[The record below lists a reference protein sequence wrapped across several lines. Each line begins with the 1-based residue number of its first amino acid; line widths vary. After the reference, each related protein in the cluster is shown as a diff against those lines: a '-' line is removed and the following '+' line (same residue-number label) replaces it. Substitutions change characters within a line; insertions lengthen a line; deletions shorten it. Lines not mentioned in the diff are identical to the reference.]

1 MGSPRF
7 DRHTLISDLGRA
19 EDEAT
24 AALSRMLSPYFHYGA
39 TWVPDWVFQ
48 NGERV
53 RRVERALNAS
63 PALALSLLG
72 QQLNNIDLREIWPV
86 LRGVLEDVA
95 LYLGGPAALG
105 GAIGGGIG
113 FFAGGVGAVPGALA
127 GSAAG
132 AAAGSLLLSLL
143 GLKSLLQYMLASVPK
158 AAECYLRGFKMAWG
172 PVAQDVHRHGDG
184 SRILHRSDFDCCA
197 SPEFAAEEFAR
208 GHVVIVLAL
217 LAAIVAY
224 LTRGR
229 GDLPALLAEI
239 RASPRLGSRMAAW
252 VEQNAEKLK
261 NQPVLQTAHQNAGLG
276 ELAVGKTTAGMAPG
290 EKRAAADAAQGAK
303 TIQLRSVQQ
312 MLGQTDGGP
321 GTWGRSPKRVKGE
334 AYQEQITGVERGI
347 EYDVPFEGVKTGKVR
362 FDGYD
367 VERKVLLDAK
377 DWTGYPPLNADFWHE
392 ELLKQARNQVRAA
405 NSVPVEWHFSSQ
417 SGLDAAKDLL
427 KEKKINDI
435 LLVLSPKR

>member
-72 QQLNNIDLREIWPV
+72 QQLNNIDLREIWPI
-86 LRGVLEDVA
+86 LRGILEDVA

-143 GLKSLLQYMLASVPK
+143 GLKSLLQTMLASVPK
-158 AAECYLRGFKMAWG
+158 AAECYLRGFTMAWG
-172 PVAQDVHRHGDG
+172 PVAQDGHRQGDG

-197 SPEFAAEEFAR
+197 SPDFAAEEFAR

-224 LTRGR
+224 LTSGR

-239 RASPRLGSRMAAW
+239 RASPRLGTRMAAW

-261 NQPVLQTAHQNAGLG
+261 NQPVLQTAHQNGGLG
-276 ELAVGKTTAGMAPG
+276 ELAQGKTAAGAASG
-290 EKRAAADAAQGAK
+290 ERRAAADAAQGAK
-303 TIQLRSVQQ
+303 AIQLRSVRQ
-312 MLGQTDGGP
+312 MLGQTEGGP
-321 GTWGRSPKRVKGE
+321 GTWGLSPKRVKGE

-367 VERKVLLDAK
+367 AERNVLLDAK
-377 DWTGYPPLNADFWHE
+377 DWEKYPPSDADFWE
-392 ELLKQARNQVRAA
+392 SKTLKDAQNQFVAA
-405 NSVPVEWHFSSQ
+405 CGTPHRMAFQ
-417 SGLDAAKDLL
+417 HTGR
-427 KEKKINDI
+427 KEC
-435 LLVLSPKR
+435 RR